1 MKKIKI
7 LYHAKCSDGF
17 GGAWSAWKKFGSRAD
32 YIPVKHNF
40 PPPAGLKDKEIYMID
55 FTYPKRIT
63 EKLMRENTRVTS
75 IDHHISTK
83 PVAEMT
89 QDHSYALDHS
99 GSVLAWRYFHPG
111 LKVPM
116 LLRYIEDGDLWKLKI
131 PHTAAIYAVLETIK
145 SDFKSWSKFAEKLEN
160 AKDRKKIIE
169 QGEMFLRYEKGLI
182 KKIVSKATL
191 VKFVGYKTFAVNSS
205 EFRSQLGHL
214 LVKKLPPI
222 GIVWSEQDGRV
233 NVSLRSNGKTDVSK
247 IAAKFGGGGH
257 RAASGFSLPS
267 INRIPWKILGK

>member
-40 PPPAGLKDKEIYMID
+40 LPPAGLKDKEIYMID
-55 FTYPKRIT
+55 FTYPRQIT

-83 PVAEMT
+83 PVAEIT
-89 QDHSYALDHS
+89 HDYSYALNRS

-116 LLRYIEDGDLWKLKI
+116 LLRYIEDGDLWKFKI

-169 QGEMFLRYEKGLI
+169 QEEMFLRYEKGLI

-191 VKFVGYKTFAVNSS
+191 VKFVGYKIFAVNSS

-233 NVSLRSNGKTDVSK
+233 NVSLRSNGKADVSK

-267 INRIPWKILGK
+267 ISRIPWKILGK